1 MKLMAFVIC
10 EQLRQLPF
18 VNNPS
23 GWMVIFDDDASKP
36 WDEKIYTRDEIV
48 DGKTIHFIG
57 L

>member
-1 MKLMAFVIC
+1 MAFVIC